1 MRVLIGIWALLTFS
15 CSPPPNPSGT
25 GGGTAGVGGGFSGV
39 GGGSPSAG
47 GSSTAGGAASAGG
60 AAGGTASA
68 GGSAVG
74 GGAAVAGGA
83 AVGGGTAGSGMG
95 GGAAS
100 TGGVGT
106 FVRVGFYNQYLA
118 AGPDGAMHL
127 TFLDGAA
134 ERAYY
139 ARCDTRCGDPASW
152 SPVLLRT
159 NAQLGLITVGP
170 YGIGVDATG
179 RVHLLL
185 SGVTSSGQTA
195 NALVYATCAS
205 GCSNAASWSFL
216 DVSSLSTGRSAVSTE
231 RPFMVEPSGRVSF
244 FTSDP
249 GVYFACTSGCTT
261 LSSWSAN
268 VSLNGNPLHAAVDG
282 AGVTHVMLRAGS
294 SAANEKLLKYARC
307 ASNCTVPASWAI
319 STLGFLHNANDYAA
333 SLTVTASGRVFMAW
347 NQGVITV
354 STAENR
360 KLQVASCAGA
370 GCMDLNTWTTFS
382 VGALDEGV
390 EGAFLEASGE
400 GVALASVSEFD
411 LNLRGCDM
419 NCQLPASWGAGAVID
434 NAAAMNQALP
444 PDTGTSCAGSSQ
456 SASWWPSAPSVGIS
470 TRGVVVVH
478 NPYGIVKC
486 PSNVNPTRVPPIG
499 RVISTF

>member
-1 MRVLIGIWALLTFS
+1 MRVLCVVVGAVVAFG

-25 GGGTAGVGGGFSGV
+25 GGGVASVGGGFAGVGGG
-39 GGGSPSAG
+39 SAG
-47 GSSTAGGAASAGG
+47 GSASAGGRSTAGGSATAGGMATAGGSAAAGGAASAGG
-60 AAGGTASA
+60 
-68 GGSAVG
+68 VG
-74 GGAAVAGGA
+74 GGGT
-83 AVGGGTAGSGMG
+83 GGGT
-95 GGAAS
+95 AS

-118 AGPDGAMHL
+118 AGPDGSMHL

-139 ARCDTRCGDPASW
+139 AHCDTRCGDPASW

-159 NAQLGLITVGP
+159 NAQLGLITIGP
-170 YGIGVDATG
+170 YGIGVDASG

-185 SGVTSSGQTA
+185 SGVTPSGQTA

-205 GCSNAASWSFL
+205 GCSNAASWTFL

-261 LSSWSAN
+261 LSNWSAN

-282 AGVTHVMLRAGS
+282 AGVTHVLLRQGS

-307 ASNCTVPASWAI
+307 ASNCTMPASWAI
-319 STLGFLHNANDYAA
+319 SSLGFLHNSNDYSA
-333 SLTVTASGRVFMAW
+333 SLTVTTSGRVFMAW

-354 STAENR
+354 STADNR
-360 KLQVASCAGA
+360 KLQVASCAGS
-370 GCMDLNTWTTFS
+370 GCMDLNTWASFTI
-382 VGALDEGV
+382 GALDEGT

-400 GVALASVSEFD
+400 SVALASVSEFD
-411 LNLRGCDM
+411 LNLRACDQ
-419 NCQLPASWGAGAVID
+419 NCQLPASWSAAGVID
-434 NAAAMNQALP
+434 NAASMNQALP
-444 PDTGTSCAGSSQ
+444 PDTGTSCSGSSQ
-456 SASWWPSAPSVGIS
+456 SASWWPSSPSVGIS
-470 TRGVVVVH
+470 ARGVVVVH

-486 PSNVNPTRVPPIG
+486 PSSVNPMRVPPIG